1 MITKTF
7 TILLAV
13 FLAFCTCDELID
25 DSELKEALPELET
38 ELEATDPSDPRF
50 TFVTNSFSE
59 FIRNL
64 GFVNYAG
71 GFLPGFYITFPS
83 EKGKNVFLNST
94 TDAFPLAYTLA
105 GAAMVAYVSAYLL
118 SFIPL
123 PSTGYGYSGDTELDL
138 GLGNLGFGLQRD
150 LSEYEDEY
158 FPEVEAFE
166 YEYPDSFY
174 KAASEV
180 QVKKVKPGK
189 KKRKISKRTGT
200 GSEEIQEKQLNEPGF
215 FERIVNNI
223 RNFFTPPTYRSSDL
237 TLGGG
242 FEQRLKRYENYWKR
256 RRNGPNRRFSNS
268 YRKRGR
274 SEDTEPQMIGPKL
287 SPHEER
293 ISSQKSEE
301 TSGAGSR
308 FYTDRIAEV
317 YDNYYS
323 NS

>member
-38 ELEATDPSDPRF
+38 RLSNVVDFGTYFQTWAQSLQILSAGDIKYLTLPTKQLPIYFNITSIQA
-50 TFVTNSFSE
+50 NAA
-59 FIRNL
+59 L
-64 GFVNYAG
+64 GGLLLFGAG
-71 GFLPGFYITFPS
+71 
-83 EKGKNVFLNST
+83 
-94 TDAFPLAYTLA
+94 
-105 GAAMVAYVSAYLL
+105 AYLL

-200 GSEEIQEKQLNEPGF
+200 GSEEIQEKQLNELGF
-215 FERIVNNI
+215 FERIVTNI